1 MMPAV
6 SKIGTEKLPVEI
18 RYYGQKESNYNLYD
32 DDGVSFDY
40 EKGKFTRIVLSV
52 TKDKKGILKG
62 NVNIPKGNTVW
73 SYSSFTWKFMSN

>member
-1 MMPAV
+1 
-6 SKIGTEKLPVEI
+6 VEI

-32 DDGVSFDY
+32 DDWVSFDY

-62 NVNIPKGNTVW
+62 NVNIPKGNKVW